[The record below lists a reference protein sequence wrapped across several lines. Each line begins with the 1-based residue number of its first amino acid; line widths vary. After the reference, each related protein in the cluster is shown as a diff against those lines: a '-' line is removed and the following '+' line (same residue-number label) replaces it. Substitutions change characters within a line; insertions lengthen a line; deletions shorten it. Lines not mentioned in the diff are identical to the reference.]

1 MVRLKIVRI
10 FKHGARVTYRGL
22 QWGPLEYVCECF
34 CFFCFCLFFFFL
46 SHLSSE
52 YHETYIRRQCE
63 RVTSLHHSYNT
74 LPICEWKTN
83 STNISMMDL
92 FQEKCIEPNSF
103 FNKLFRAHIVV
114 INSNKTL
121 PIITNAKSFNRW
133 SRASQPSA
141 NFLLPRHVTKLQN
154 FHLTIISSVFWAQG
168 EFVKLACQ
176 CLCQAG

>member
-1 MVRLKIVRI
+1 MSVSAFV
-10 FKHGARVTYRGL
+10 F
-22 QWGPLEYVCECF
+22 
-34 CFFCFCLFFFFL
+34 FCLFFFFL

-52 YHETYIRRQCE
+52 NHETYIRRQCE
-63 RVTSLHHSYNT
+63 RITSLHHSYNT
-74 LPICEWKTN
+74 ANLWMEDEFYKYIR
-83 STNISMMDL
+83 MMDL

-133 SRASQPSA
+133 SRASQQSA